1 MQTLL
6 SETELQTATARRGT
20 WSLIKS
26 GVRGHNAHPTEG
38 PISESIILLAVP
50 MVLEMCME
58 SLFAV
63 VDIFFVSRLGPAA
76 TAAVALTESMVAI
89 VFTIAMG
96 LSIGVAAVVAR
107 RMGEKNPDAAAVSTV
122 QAIILGILI
131 SVVLGVLFSVSAP
144 RLLQLMGA
152 DQDVL
157 RAGTGYAR
165 LMLGSSGVILMLFML
180 NAAFRGAADAAVA
193 MRVLWTANA
202 LNIVLCPVLIY
213 GVGPFPELGV
223 TGSAVATTTG
233 RSCALLMQ
241 LFILW
246 RGKANLKVKLHHIR
260 LQVETMLRII
270 RLSGTATL
278 QVFIGTAS
286 WIALIRVLAGFGT
299 DALAGYT
306 VAIRI
311 VIFALLPAW
320 GLANAAATI
329 VGQSLGA
336 KKPERAE
343 QAVWIASKMNLVFL
357 GSVGLVFLIFAPMIV
372 SWFGGNE
379 VTRDVA
385 VHGLRIIAAGYLFYA
400 YGMVVNNSFNGAG
413 DTWTPTWLNFICFW
427 LFEIPLAWFLSHR
440 AGLGPNGAFIAVTTA
455 FSLMAVLAVLLFRRG
470 KWKQIAV

>member
-1 MQTLL
+1 MQVVM
-6 SETELQTATARRGT
+6 SEENEVMQRPQGT
-20 WSLIKS
+20 WALIKAA
-26 GVRGHNAHPTEG
+26 VRGHGAHPTDG
-38 PISESIILLAVP
+38 PLGESIILLAVP

-96 LSIGVAAVVAR
+96 LSIGVTAVVAR
-107 RMGEKNPDAAAVSTV
+107 RMGERDPDAAGVSAV
-122 QAIILGILI
+122 QAIILGLI
-131 SVVLGVLFSVSAP
+131 VSLLLGLILGVNAP

-152 DQDVL
+152 DQEVV
-157 RAGTGYAR
+157 RTGTGYAR
-165 LMLGSSGVILMLFML
+165 LMMGGSGVILMLFML

-202 LNIVLCPVLIY
+202 INIVLCPLLIY

-223 TGSAVATTTG
+223 TGSAVATTIG
-233 RSCALLMQ
+233 RGTAVLMQ
-241 LFILW
+241 VYILT
-246 RGKANLKVKLHHIR
+246 RGRANLKVKLEHVR
-260 LQVETMLRII
+260 LQLETMVRMIK
-270 RLSGTATL
+270 LSGTATL

-286 WIALIRVLAGFGT
+286 WIALIRVLSGFGT

-320 GLANAAATI
+320 GLANAAATM

-336 KKPERAE
+336 RKPERAE
-343 QAVWIASKMNLVFL
+343 QAVWLASKMNLVFL
-357 GSVGLVFLIFAPMIV
+357 GSVGLIFLIFAPVIV
-372 SWFGGNE
+372 GWFGGNE
-379 VTRDVA
+379 LTRDVA
-385 VHGLRIIAAGYLFYA
+385 VSGLRIISAGYLFYA

-413 DTWTPTWLNFICFW
+413 DTWTPTWLNFVCFW
-427 LFEIPLAWFLSHR
+427 LFEIPLAWFLSHTM
-440 AGLGPNGAFIAVTTA
+440 GMGPNGAFIAVTTA
-455 FSLMAVLAVLLFRRG
+455 FSLMAVLAVLLFKRG
-470 KWKQIAV
+470 KWKRVVV

>member
-1 MQTLL
+1 MEALL
-6 SETELQTATARRGT
+6 SEENGITERRSS
-20 WSLIKS
+20 WALIKAA
-26 GVRGHNAHPTEG
+26 VRGHGDAHPTEG
-38 PISESIILLAVP
+38 PIGESIILLAVP

-96 LSIGVAAVVAR
+96 LSIGVTAVVAR
-107 RMGEKNPDAAAVSTV
+107 RMGERDRAAAGISAV
-122 QAIILGILI
+122 QAILLGLLV
-131 SVVLGVLFSVSAP
+131 SVVLGLFFGFNAP
-144 RLLQLMGA
+144 RLLALMGA
-152 DQDVL
+152 SQEVL
-157 RAGTGYAR
+157 AAGTGYAR

-202 LNIVLCPVLIY
+202 INIVLCPVLIY
-213 GVGPFPELGV
+213 GWGPFPALGV
-223 TGSAVATTTG
+223 TGSAVATTIG
-233 RSCALLMQ
+233 RGTALVMQ
-241 LFILW
+241 LFILFGG
-246 RGKANLKVKLHHIR
+246 RANLQVKAEHLR
-260 LQVETMLRII
+260 VQLETMLRIL

-286 WIALIRVLAGFGT
+286 WIALIRVISSFGT

-320 GLANAAATI
+320 GLANAAATM

-343 QAVWIASKMNLVFL
+343 QAVWLASKMNLVFL
-357 GSVGLVFLIFAPMIV
+357 GSVGLVFVVFAPLIV
-372 SWFGGNE
+372 GWFGGNDA
-379 VTRDVA
+379 TREVA
-385 VHGLRIIAAGYLFYA
+385 VNGLRIISAGYLFYA

-427 LFEIPLAWFLSHR
+427 MFEIPVAWLLSHSL
-440 AGLGPNGAFIAVTTA
+440 GFGPNGAFAAVTIA
-455 FSLMAVLAVLLFRRG
+455 FSLMAVISVMLFRRG
-470 KWKQIAV
+470 KWKLVAV